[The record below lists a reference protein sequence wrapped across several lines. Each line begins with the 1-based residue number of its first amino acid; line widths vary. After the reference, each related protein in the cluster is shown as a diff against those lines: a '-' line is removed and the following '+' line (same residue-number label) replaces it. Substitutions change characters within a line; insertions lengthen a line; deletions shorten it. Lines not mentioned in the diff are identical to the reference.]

1 MLELRPIIVDNTGMI
16 LGGNMRYRALQELGM
31 KVKDEWVKVADKLTD
46 EERRRFIVEDNVG
59 FGDWDWDILSEQYEK
74 EELEDWGMDVDKWK
88 DDEVVEDEVPEVTE
102 NPVSKL
108 GEVYQLGRHRI
119 MCGDSTK
126 IEDVEKLMDGKKA
139 DMVFTDSPY
148 GISFESDS

>member
-59 FGDWDWDILSEQYEK
+59 FGDWDWDKLSAEFEK
-74 EELEDWGMDVDKWK
+74 EELEDWGMDVDKWGDNYNEDFSLPDGDK
-88 DDEVVEDEVPEVTE
+88 TPFQQITFTLADKQAELINEAIDIAKKSIDETFGNE
-102 NPVSKL
+102 NSNGNALYLIIK
-108 GEVYQLGRHRI
+108 QW
-119 MCGDSTK
+119 MSNK
-126 IEDVEKLMDGKKA
+126 
-139 DMVFTDSPY
+139 
-148 GISFESDS
+148 